1 MPRAVLFFLAALSR
15 RLPVVLALALAGS
28 LWAGEIKAVD
38 AGGRE
43 HDGRYSVD
51 ARFAVTLDPAH
62 ENALLAGIPLT
73 FAVEFTLTHPRW
85 YWAYRRVADWFDAT
99 SRLEYRLSYHALTRQ
114 YRVGVGSLH
123 LSFDTLSEAL
133 RALGVVRDWQVF
145 ERGTLTRGAAIA
157 GELSMR
163 LDLAKLPKPL
173 QLSLLGDSEWRLQAD
188 PVRVDFIEPR

>member
-1 MPRAVLFFLAALSR
+1 MSRPAPSFLLVLLR
-15 RLPVVLALALAGS
+15 RLPFLLAVALTVSA
-28 LWAGEIKAVD
+28 WAGEIRAID
-38 AGGRE
+38 AEGRE
-43 HDGRYSVD
+43 QEGRYSID
-51 ARFAVTLDPAH
+51 ARFAVSLDPVH
-62 ENALLAGIPLT
+62 ENALLAGVPLT

-85 YWAYRRVADWFDAT
+85 YWAYRRLADWFDAT

-145 ERGTLTRGAAIA
+145 ERGSLTRSAAIA

-173 QLSLLGDSEWRLQAD
+173 QLSLLGDSEWRLQSD
-188 PVRVDFIEPR
+188 PVRVNFGEAR